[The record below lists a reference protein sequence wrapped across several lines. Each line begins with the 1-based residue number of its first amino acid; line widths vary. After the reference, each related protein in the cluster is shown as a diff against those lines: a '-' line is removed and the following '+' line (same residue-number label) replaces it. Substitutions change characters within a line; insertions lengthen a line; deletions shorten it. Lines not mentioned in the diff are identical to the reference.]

1 MTLRDVM
8 EASHLVEISK
18 SITLDLDQFCKV
30 VGKSRRRVYQL
41 IDNRLLPEYLLIGG
55 YENRKQKNK
64 LMFDTS
70 KVIEWLKQ

>member
-70 KVIEWLKQ
+70 KVLEWLKK